1 MSKVDYN
8 VDSYTISELL
18 EILGL
23 DDPTS
28 DEIME
33 TTNNFIK
40 RFSPSRENRPELVNF
55 FQSIQTKLLRYMQ
68 QLETSGMDAEYTPNE
83 KQTEEWF
90 KYEALPQ
97 ENAVQKDKITDRIQ
111 KIDVYDNNHVPMNRE
126 QLGVNNN
133 FQVPVAQDSLNPNL
147 QNVTNRF
154 INLDSQFRQASGG
167 SESISTNYTLDLS
180 DPLTNV
186 LSLSLYSIQIPYTWY
201 TIDYVYGNTCFW
213 VTNTSSTVSPTNPG
227 TWTFKIFIEPGNYT
241 PTQFCAALN
250 NAFTNQIYFAPPY
263 TITSEDPDG
272 INWGRA
278 FQYQDNPHIPY
289 PDIAR
294 FNPNNGKITLYLDG
308 WYDPAGNQVKT
319 ITQYQN
325 TSLYITPYSET
336 FNSETD
342 AYFTFFDITGIKTC
356 YESGTY
362 PCGASSG
369 QGHTFDGTLGWLM
382 GFRLPIQPIFTAN
395 IVGSPNFTYSGGN
408 TPQGVLNLYGTKY
421 FIVVLDD
428 YNQNHINNGLIT
440 ITELSKTLPLPSY
453 YTTSQP
459 YICTPNV
466 TNLPSLLDINAIGN
480 LSNISPAQAVS
491 LGLNPDNLFNSLQD
505 KIDFGAGS
513 IEQILPSAPRTLTQA
528 QIYTVNEIIK
538 NRSKTISFR
547 AKAPTNSDTFALIPI
562 KYGSISTGQ
571 LYTEVSGQFQ
581 DNKRI
586 YFGPVDI
593 DRLRITL
600 LDDRGNIVDLHGADW
615 CITLLS
621 ENLYQY

>member
-1 MSKVDYN
+1 MSTVDYN

-28 DEIME
+28 DEIMQ

-97 ENAVQKDKITDRIQ
+97 DNPVQKDKITDRIQ

-126 QLGVNNN
+126 QLGVSNN
-133 FQVPVAQDSLNPNL
+133 FQVPVAQDTLNPNL
-147 QNVTNRF
+147 QNVTSRF

-167 SESISTNYTLDLS
+167 SESMSTNYTLDLS

-213 VTNTSSTVSPTNPG
+213 ITNTGSTGIPG
-227 TWTFKIFIEPGNYT
+227 TWTFKIFIEPGNYS
-241 PTQFCAALN
+241 PTQFCDTLN
-250 NAFTNQIYFAPPY
+250 NVFTNIVYFSPPY
-263 TITSEDPDG
+263 NEQSPGVAWPNPFTYNGPLVPDP
-272 INWGRA
+272 
-278 FQYQDNPHIPY
+278 P
-289 PDIAR
+289 IATY
-294 FNPNNGKITLYLDG
+294 NQNNGKITINLKD
-308 WYDPAGNQVKT
+308 WIDPAGNPLVS
-319 ITQYQN
+319 ITQYV
-325 TSLYITPYSET
+325 ST

-342 AYFTFFDITGIKTC
+342 AYFTFFDITGNKNC

-362 PCGASSG
+362 PCAASSG
-369 QGHTFDGTLGWLM
+369 QGQTFDGTLGWLM
-382 GFRLPIQPIFTAN
+382 GFRLPLQPIFT
-395 IVGSPNFTYSGGN
+395 GGN
-408 TPQGVLNLYGTKY
+408 TPQGVINLYGTKY
-421 FIVVLDD
+421 FILVVDD

-453 YTTSQP
+453 YTGSQP
-459 YICTPNV
+459 YICSPNV

-513 IEQILPSAPRTLTQA
+513 VEQILPSAPRTLTQA
-528 QIYTVNEIIK
+528 QIYTINEIIK

-562 KYGSISTGQ
+562 KYGSLTTGQ

-615 CITLLS
+615 CVTLIS